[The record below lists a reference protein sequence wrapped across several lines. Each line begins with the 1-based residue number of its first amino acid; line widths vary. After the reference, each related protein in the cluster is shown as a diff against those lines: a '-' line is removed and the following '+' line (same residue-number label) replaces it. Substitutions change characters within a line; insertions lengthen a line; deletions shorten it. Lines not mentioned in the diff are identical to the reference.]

1 MRSTNIAI
9 SAWTEEIGRCGQRV
23 KYLEGWYSCFLRT
36 ILVYVCCFS
45 IRLVKWII
53 ACLFILKIFP
63 IWISYMTTLR
73 IFKFMNFNVVRVLV
87 STEWDY
93 GDVLIRR
100 LEQRIIGKEMVR
112 NRGSKMSSILMLSPQ
127 EWWEKG
133 SCSDFNKWENF
144 KVGWI

>member
-23 KYLEGWYSCFLRT
+23 KYLEGWYSCLLRT
-36 ILVYVCCFS
+36 ILVYVCCFR

-112 NRGSKMSSILMLSPQ
+112 NRGSILRILFSRY
-127 EWWEKG
+127 
-133 SCSDFNKWENF
+133 NKNILVGKSNF
-144 KVGWI
+144 SEFFYL